1 MDSLLIY
8 FVKWNCSKRKL
19 KLRSRCTF
27 SEKILAMCHL
37 LFQPVYKELIPPK
50 RSSKDKSGP
59 VEDTMVELMTHVKE
73 KAASKE
79 LDISKFLE
87 VNHLCV
93 IVSFIIWTGT
103 FCRHVEHT

>member
-1 MDSLLIY
+1 MY
-8 FVKWNCSKRKL
+8 
-19 KLRSRCTF
+19 
-27 SEKILAMCHL
+27 HL
-37 LFQPVYKELIPPK
+37 LFQPVYKELIPSK

-59 VEDTMVELMTHVKE
+59 VEDTMIELMTHVKE

-93 IVSFIIWTGT
+93 IVSLYERERFAGT
-103 FCRHVEHT
+103 RRTLAESIRPLHPRT